1 MCAIS
6 QITLHMNI
14 YAKLKLVYDPSH
26 GEHIHTYTGCKQQ
39 KINVCPKDVTS
50 TAPQC
55 MLGRSQA
62 TLSSQQLEYQTFSEC
77 VCVCVCVCVR
87 SCVCACVCK
96 RERGRERERI
106 LCTHACVSSLVYWQI
121 CPSSI
126 RLNWPQRCRTLIYL
140 A

>member
-1 MCAIS
+1 
-6 QITLHMNI
+6 MNI

-77 VCVCVCVCVR
+77 VCVCVCALVCV
-87 SCVCACVCK
+87 CVCLQ
-96 RERGRERERI
+96 ERERERERENFVHT
-106 LCTHACVSSLVYWQI
+106 CMRVQSGV
-121 CPSSI
+121 
-126 RLNWPQRCRTLIYL
+126 L
-140 A
+140 ADMSFIHQAKLATAV